1 MSAEHPLETSFPA
14 GEMAGTVSGDMV
26 SMLDEL
32 ALTIVEA
39 LGFGVAAVNIALPD
53 GSLQVVSLAGD
64 ADARAT
70 LLGHVSAVLTW
81 PRRGRMNWR

>member
-1 MSAEHPLETSFPA
+1 MSAVP
-14 GEMAGTVSGDMV
+14 VSGDMV

-39 LGFGVAAVNIALPD
+39 LGFGVAVVNIALPD

-64 ADARAT
+64 EDARAT
-70 LLGHVSAVLTW
+70 LLGHVDTAETW
-81 PRRGRMNWR
+81 EMNWR